1 MRRVFIG
8 ALDGLA
14 THDWLPG
21 LDLCIDGWWG
31 F

>member
-14 THDWLPG
+14 THDWLPTINFRSG
-21 LDLCIDGWWG
+21 RWN
-31 F
+31 

>member
-14 THDWLPG
+14 THDWLP
-21 LDLCIDGWWG
+21 DLGILARAVGA
-31 F
+31 

>member
-14 THDWLPG
+14 THDWLG
-21 LDLCIDGWWG
+21 SMAFNNWRWL
-31 F
+31 

>member
-21 LDLCIDGWWG
+21 LDLCLDWWG

>member
-8 ALDGLA
+8 SLDGLA
-14 THDWLPG
+14 THDWLPS
-21 LDLCIDGWWG
+21 LDLLIGRW